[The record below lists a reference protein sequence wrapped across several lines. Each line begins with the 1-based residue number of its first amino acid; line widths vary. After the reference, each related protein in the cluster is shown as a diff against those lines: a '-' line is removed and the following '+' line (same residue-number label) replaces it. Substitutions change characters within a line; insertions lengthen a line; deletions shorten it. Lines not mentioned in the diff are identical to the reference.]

1 MHFHV
6 GSFGCGVSLSL
17 ILLYIGS
24 IHRVKVIR
32 RNVLD
37 VDSSFQDSLESGHSE
52 SLANGTSVASPD
64 QEYSVRDQIENS
76 TFGV

>member
-24 IHRVKVIR
+24 IRRVEYIR

-37 VDSSFQDSLESGHSE
+37 VDSSVKDSLEDGHSE
-52 SLANGTSVASPD
+52 SLPNRTSVASLEK
-64 QEYSVRDQIENS
+64 EYSVRDHIENS

>member
-17 ILLYIGS
+17 VLLYIGS
-24 IHRVKVIR
+24 IHRVKIIR
-32 RNVLD
+32 SNVLD
-37 VDSSFQDSLESGHSE
+37 VDSSVKDSLQSDPNEPST
-52 SLANGTSVASPD
+52 NVTSAALLEE
-64 QEYSVRDQIENS
+64 EYSIKDHVENS

>member
-6 GSFGCGVSLSL
+6 GSFGCGVSLAL

-24 IHRVKVIR
+24 IRRVEYKR

-37 VDSSFQDSLESGHSE
+37 VDSSVKDSLEDGRSE
-52 SLANGTSVASPD
+52 SLPNRTSVASREE
-64 QEYSVRDQIENS
+64 EYSVRDRIENS

>member
-6 GSFGCGVSLSL
+6 GSFGCGVFLSL

-24 IHRVKVIR
+24 IRRVEYIR

-37 VDSSFQDSLESGHSE
+37 VDSSVKDSLENGHSE
-52 SLANGTSVASPD
+52 SLPNRTSVASPEK
-64 QEYSVRDQIENS
+64 EYSLRDRIENS